1 MLTQEQKEELARLYE
16 LIPSED
22 SNQIEG
28 FWAILEVF
36 GEDENFRRYFDGEE
50 D

>member
-1 MLTQEQKEELARLYE
+1 MLTQEQKEELARLYD
-16 LIPSED
+16 LIPAADRDQS
-22 SNQIEG
+22 EG